1 VDNSNKLTVVKSNV
15 IIDAGYRLSI
25 YENRILLT
33 CISQIN
39 SMGEVGLNDVF
50 TVTAQDLIG
59 LIGLDG
65 KNTYKQ
71 LKKAVDRLYERSV
84 IIDLPGHEVLKVRWV
99 SSVKYVEQSGTVE
112 LKFSQ
117 DMIPYIS
124 QLRREFTQYR
134 LNNVLMFK
142 SNYSIRVY
150 ELLVKWSGDH
160 KTVTVEWLKQ
170 QFQLET
176 KYTRIGDLKK
186 YVLDIAIKE
195 INQYS
200 DMNVQYSQI
209 KQGRNVTGFKFEYS
223 LKHPQPKKSKH
234 NFNDHIH
241 GISKAEID
249 KNARVGETY
258 SEAAARLAKL
268 KNNF

>member
-1 VDNSNKLTVVKSNV
+1 MDNLNKLTVVKHNS
-15 IIDAGYRLSI
+15 IIEAGYRLSI

-39 SMGEVGLNDVF
+39 SMGEVDLNDYFSV
-50 TVTAQDLIG
+50 TVQDLVG
-59 LIGLDG
+59 LIGLDN
-65 KNTYKQ
+65 KITYMH
-71 LKKAVDRLYERSV
+71 LEKAADKLLSRLI
-84 IIDLPGHEVLKVRWV
+84 IIDLPDNIILKTHWV
-99 SSVKYVEQSGTVE
+99 SSVKYIKKTGTVK

-124 QLRREFTQYR
+124 QIRREFTQYR

-150 ELLVKWSGDH
+150 ELLVKWSGEH
-160 KTVTVEWLKQ
+160 KTVTVDWLKK

-186 YVLDIAIKE
+186 YVLDIAVKE

-223 LKHPQPKKSKH
+223 LKHPQPQKSKH
-234 NFNDHIH
+234 NFNDHIN
-241 GISKAEID
+241 GISRAEID
-249 KNARVGETY
+249 KNARVGESY
-258 SEAAARLAKL
+258 SEAATRLAKL
-268 KNNF
+268 KNTN